1 MFPYSFPNLVIA
13 FSIFIYTLSETVN
26 SHNSN
31 IDIIRNTIFFI
42 GFLLVAKSHYKNK
55 PNTAGEKALIIS
67 FNLAIIPIIIAD
79 IYVIVDFF
87 DGGEFGKSV
96 MAYLLPFIYTPI
108 IFVLSLAVVYIWLKL
123 SKKHNKS

>member
-1 MFPYSFPNLVIA
+1 MVFQGWL
-13 FSIFIYTLSETVN
+13 YTLSETIN

-42 GFLLVAKSHYKNK
+42 GFLLVAKSHYKSK
-55 PNTAGEKALIIS
+55 PNTAGERAFIVS
-67 FNLAIIPIIIAD
+67 FNLAIIPILIAD